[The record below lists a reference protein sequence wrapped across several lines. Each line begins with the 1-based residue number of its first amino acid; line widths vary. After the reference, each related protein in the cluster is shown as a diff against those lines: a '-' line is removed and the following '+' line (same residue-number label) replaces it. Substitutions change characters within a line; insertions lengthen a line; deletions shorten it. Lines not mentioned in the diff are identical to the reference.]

1 MSACPVSDQEPG
13 AKART
18 ILVVEDEVL
27 IRMMIGTE
35 LRAAGFIVVEAANAD
50 EALKVL
56 QTTEP
61 VDVMV
66 TDIAMPGS
74 MNGLRLALLI
84 HASWPRVKIVIA
96 SAYTPDW
103 PTSTMVDAYVG
114 KPYHPDHLIERIR
127 LLLGSDDQ

>member
-1 MSACPVSDQEPG
+1 MVA
-13 AKART
+13 
-18 ILVVEDEVL
+18 
-27 IRMMIGTE
+27 TE
-35 LRAAGFIVVEAANAD
+35 LRAAGFIVVEAASAD

-56 QTTEP
+56 QTTDP

-74 MNGLRLALLI
+74 MNGLRLALLV
-84 HASWPRVKIVIA
+84 HATWPHVKIVIA
-96 SAYTPDW
+96 SAYTPASPAW
-103 PTSTMVDAYVG
+103 PTSTMVYAYVG